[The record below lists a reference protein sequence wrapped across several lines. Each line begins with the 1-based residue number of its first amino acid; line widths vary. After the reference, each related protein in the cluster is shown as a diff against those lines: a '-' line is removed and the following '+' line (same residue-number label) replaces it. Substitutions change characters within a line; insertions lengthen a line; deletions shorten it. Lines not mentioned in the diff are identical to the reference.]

1 MQRDANKANS
11 TESSSRKSNV
21 SQRIMLFDL
30 SVGGHHPD
38 YLQYIIQHWEQ
49 FFSAYI
55 YIVVLPEFMEQHG
68 NVVDLA
74 QEKSDRLKLVPI
86 TESEASALVNRS
98 NVLKRKFLAFQK
110 WKLMLKYA
118 RQFEATQVLLMYF
131 DIYPLPILVANKNKL
146 PCPVSGIYFRSR
158 FHYGAF
164 NQHLPWR
171 EKLDMWREKIYLKSV
186 LRQARLNKLFCLD
199 PFVVKH
205 IQQWQTTVEAVVLP
219 DPVVTSFNRCLNSR
233 EVRKD
238 LNIEDNRLVFLLF
251 GALDE
256 RKGLHKVLEAV
267 TLLPQ
272 NLSSQVCLLL
282 GGRISRRDK
291 QQAYAKFQ
299 QLAQDSDVQL
309 IIEDRFLSESEI
321 QRYFQAADV
330 VLAPYQRHVGMSGI
344 LVRAAA
350 VQKPVLSSDY
360 GLMGEV
366 TRRYQ
371 LGLTVD
377 STTAQEIASGMSHFI
392 DNPSQ
397 KSSAKMSAYAEQ
409 NSADKF
415 AKVIFENLLV

>member
-1 MQRDANKANS
+1 MQRDANQANLI
-11 TESSSRKSNV
+11 TRNSSKSNE

-38 YLQYIIQHWEQ
+38 YLQHLIQHWE
-49 FFSAYI
+49 FSSAYI
-55 YIVVLPEFMEQHG
+55 YIVVLPKFIEQHG

-74 QEKSDRLKLVPI
+74 QQKSDRLKFVPI
-86 TESEASALVNRS
+86 SESEASALVNRS
-98 NVLKRKFLAFQK
+98 NVLKRKYLAFQK
-110 WKLMLKYA
+110 WSLMVKYA
-118 RQFEATQVLLMYF
+118 KQLEATQVLLMYF
-131 DIYPLPILVANKNKL
+131 DIYQLPILVANKL

-158 FHYGAF
+158 FHYETF
-164 NQHLPWR
+164 NQHLSWR
-171 EKLDMWREKIYLKSV
+171 EKLNLWREKIYLRTV
-186 LRQARLNKLFCLD
+186 LHQARLNKLFCLD

-205 IQQWQTTVEAVVLP
+205 IQQWQTTAEAVVLP
-219 DPVVTSFNRCLNSR
+219 DPVVTNFDRSLDSG
-233 EVRKD
+233 EVRTD
-238 LNIEDNRLVFLLF
+238 LKIEGDRLVFLLF

-256 RKGLHKVLEAV
+256 RKGLHKVLEAI

-282 GGRISRRDK
+282 GGRISQRDK
-291 QQAYAKFQ
+291 QQAYAKFE
-299 QLAQDSDVQL
+299 QLALNSNVQL
-309 IIEDRFLSESEI
+309 IVEDRFLPESEI
-321 QRYFQAADV
+321 QRYFQAADII
-330 VLAPYQRHVGMSGI
+330 LAPYQRHVGMSGI

-377 STTAQEIASGMSHFI
+377 STVSQEIALGMSHFI
-392 DNPSQ
+392 NNPSQ
-397 KSSAKMSAYAEQ
+397 KSPVKMRAYAER

-415 AKVIFENLLV
+415 AEVIFKNLVV